1 MVKLKRITKKV
12 LFAKT
17 VQLLQPKLRLED
29 WKIVVRFL
37 PKTRPN
43 NIVAYCQPMPEYK
56 SAGIRVNMTRL
67 AELNHYEVVSTAIHE
82 MLHCVTWSMT
92 EWAEQLCRKDKQKLE
107 VTRKLDEGIITHLE
121 RMLTDIT
128 LPQLQ
133 KELTA
138 EGYANLD
145 TAFDSFKVMSV
156 PTVKAA
162 KKKPK
167 KKIKR

>member
-1 MVKLKRITKKV
+1 MKEKRITRRV

-17 VQLLQPKLRLED
+17 VQLLQPRLRLDD

-37 PKTRPN
+37 KKTRPN
-43 NIVAYCQPMPEYK
+43 TIVAYCQPMPEYK
-56 SAGIRVNMTRL
+56 TAGIRVNLTRL
-67 AELNHYEVVSTAIHE
+67 AELNHYEVISTAIHE

-92 EWAEQLCRKDKQKLE
+92 EWTEQLCRKDKQKLE

-138 EGYANLD
+138 EGYADLD
-145 TAFDSFKVMSV
+145 TAFDPFKVMPV
-156 PTVKAA
+156 PVPKTA